1 MSDSAKDK
9 FLNFKKELA
18 DLFEKYKADISF
30 DTSYGSDLHGVYDP
44 KMVVNFQQ
52 NNDYDRS
59 FTLSDG
65 YSVNRFDLI

>member
-1 MSDSAKDK
+1 MSDNAKDK
-9 FLNFKKELA
+9 FLSFKKELA

-30 DTSYGSDLHGVYDP
+30 DTSAGSDLHGVYDP
-44 KMVVNFQQ
+44 QLVVNFQQ
-52 NNDYDRS
+52 ESGYDRS

>member
-30 DTSYGSDLHGVYDP
+30 DTSDGSDLHGVYDP
-44 KMVVNFQQ
+44 QMVVNYQQ
-52 NNDYDRS
+52 NND
-59 FTLSDG
+59 
-65 YSVNRFDLI
+65 